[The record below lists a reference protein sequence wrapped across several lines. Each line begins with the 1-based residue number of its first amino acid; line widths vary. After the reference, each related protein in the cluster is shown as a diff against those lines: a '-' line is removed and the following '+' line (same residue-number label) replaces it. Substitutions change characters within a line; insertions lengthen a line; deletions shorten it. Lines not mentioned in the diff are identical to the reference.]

1 MTRYRRQLGRS
12 GEQEAIR
19 HLTESGYTI
28 METNYTTRFAEIDI
42 IAATRDCLVFVEVK
56 ARTSVKKGLPREAVH
71 AAKQHKIIQAAQ
83 HFLQT
88 HPPAAGRHIRFDVME
103 IFFEPD
109 QTRINHIPHAFQI
122 G

>member
-42 IAATRDCLVFVEVK
+42 IAASRDCLVFVEVK
-56 ARTSVKKGLPREAVH
+56 ARTSLKKGFPREAVH

-83 HFLQT
+83 HFLKT

>member
-1 MTRYRRQLGRS
+1 MTRYRRDLGRS
-12 GEQEAIR
+12 GEQAAVGYLMEA
-19 HLTESGYTI
+19 GYTI
-28 METNYTTRFAEIDI
+28 VATNYTTRFAEIDI
-42 IAATRDCLVFVEVK
+42 IAATSDCLVFVEVK
-56 ARTSVKKGLPREAVH
+56 ARTSRSKGLPREAVH

-83 HFLQT
+83 LFLKTQ
-88 HPPAAGRHIRFDVME
+88 PPAACHHIRFDVME